1 MKNAYRASSNIRFAS
16 MIAISIGM
24 GLLGTT
30 ASLAADKVGVS
41 MPNVKG
47 PWFTPV
53 LYGISDEAKKLGYDV
68 IIQDAGGY
76 ANVDKQVSQFQN
88 LVVLFIASEADRVYA
103 SPRFF
108 VCSLSAVNCDCMN
121 SACIRSAS

>member
-16 MIAISIGM
+16 VIAISIGM

-53 LYGISDEAKKLGYDV
+53 LYGISDEAKKPEDLL
-68 IIQDAGGY
+68 
-76 ANVDKQVSQFQN
+76 KQNEEDMSQGP
-88 LVVLFIASEADRVYA
+88 SH
-103 SPRFF
+103 
-108 VCSLSAVNCDCMN
+108 
-121 SACIRSAS
+121 